1 MNCKD
6 WEERIAMSASGDL
19 SPEPRAEVER
29 HLAEC
34 GECRGFAQGIEDSLA
49 LLRSAHEEAIAAGHY
64 AAVRAR
70 VQDRMARERRSA
82 WRRWVWAPAFV
93 AAGLALVGVFLTKRP
108 GERPKVYVAE
118 VRPRVAQEVPV
129 RPVEPVT
136 PRAVQRRPRIRR
148 RVAPEPQPPVE
159 PLVIKLITD
168 DPNVVIY
175 WFADGKGEAQ

>member
-118 VRPRVAQEVPV
+118 VRPR
-129 RPVEPVT
+129 
-136 PRAVQRRPRIRR
+136 AVQRRPRIRR